1 MLTRLL
7 DLFVNDPEED
17 ETVDPALAAAGLMF
31 EVVWADHDVDDDEL
45 AQMCDALST
54 LFALDDARVA
64 EIVAETRRHHD
75 ESVGL
80 FHFTRALNEQLNA
93 EEKLQVLTALWHVAY
108 ADARLDRFEEHMIR
122 RISELLYVSHT
133 DFITAKLAARDSAP
147 KDSS

>member
-17 ETVDPALAAAGLMF
+17 ATVDPALAAAALMF
-31 EVVWADHDVDDDEL
+31 EVVWADHDVDDQEL
-45 AQMCDALST
+45 AQMCKALT
-54 LFALDDARVA
+54 NLFALDTKRVD

-80 FHFTRALNEQLNA
+80 YHFTRALNEQLDA
-93 EEKLQVLTALWHVAY
+93 EGKVAVLTALWQVAY
-108 ADARLDRFEEHMIR
+108 ADTHLDRFEEHMIR

-133 DFITAKLAARDSAP
+133 DFITAKLSARDAAS
-147 KDSS
+147 KDTS